1 MVSDESKGI
10 PAFDSEDQEREFW
23 AEADSSK
30 HIDWK
35 KAQAARFPNL
45 KPSTKTI
52 SIRFPESL
60 LAELKVLA
68 NKRDI
73 PYQSLL
79 KIFVAEKVEEEI
91 RGR

>member
-1 MVSDESKGI
+1 MVSNKKTPD
-10 PAFDSEDQEREFW
+10 FNSEDEERDFW
-23 AEADSSK
+23 ADADSTDYV
-30 HIDWK
+30 DWK
-35 KAQAARFPNL
+35 RAQAARFPNL

-60 LAELKVLA
+60 LAEVKILA

-91 RGR
+91 RGS